1 MYEEAF
7 FHRLRSSG
15 VLLPPSP
22 FESWFLSTAHDP
34 SSLDLILDAA
44 RSALT

>member
-1 MYEEAF
+1 MEQRTQPPAPG
-7 FHRLRSSG
+7 SSA